1 MKKTFNKLLAV
12 LTIALLFAAC
22 KKDATLTYL
31 DVVPFPG
38 NLAASANNVVLSANN
53 GDLSVIT
60 FSWPAVVF
68 KIKAPVTYKLQLAL
82 PADTIGTTAWSNA
95 ITMEAGEDVLSK
107 SFNGT
112 ELNTMALTGL
122 KLPGDSASTVV
133 ARVVATLDRPVYSNA
148 VAFTVTPYKVIDL
161 KKLYVPGDYQGWNPS
176 AAPVLAEVKDRPEMY
191 EGYIYIPAG
200 GSNQFKMTPQPD
212 WTPTAYGDAT
222 GTSGD
227 IIVANFAGGNM
238 SVATDGYYYLTA
250 DLNTNKWTATK
261 TTWGIIGGATP
272 GGWDADTKM
281 TYDAANQVWKV
292 TADMKASGTF
302 KFRANNE
309 WKLDFGMDPVTKAL
323 RYADNPFLGYT
334 GGLSDLSVPED
345 GNYTI
350 TLGLHDAGNYTYT
363 LIKN

>member
-1 MKKTFNKLLAV
+1 
-12 LTIALLFAAC
+12 
-22 KKDATLTYL
+22 
-31 DVVPFPG
+31 
-38 NLAASANNVVLSANN
+38 
-53 GDLSVIT
+53 
-60 FSWPAVVF
+60 
-68 KIKAPVTYKLQLAL
+68 
-82 PADTIGTTAWSNA
+82 
-95 ITMEAGEDVLSK
+95 
-107 SFNGT
+107 
-112 ELNTMALTGL
+112 
-122 KLPGDSASTVV
+122 
-133 ARVVATLDRPVYSNA
+133 
-148 VAFTVTPYKVIDL
+148 
-161 KKLYVPGDYQGWNPS
+161 
-176 AAPVLAEVKDRPEMY
+176 MY

-238 SVATDGYYYLTA
+238 AVATDGYYYLTA
-250 DLNTNKWTATK
+250 NLNTNKWTATK

-281 TYDAANQVWKV
+281 TYDAASQVWKV

-350 TLGLHDAGNYTYT
+350 TLDLHNAGNYTYT
-363 LIKN
+363 LTKN